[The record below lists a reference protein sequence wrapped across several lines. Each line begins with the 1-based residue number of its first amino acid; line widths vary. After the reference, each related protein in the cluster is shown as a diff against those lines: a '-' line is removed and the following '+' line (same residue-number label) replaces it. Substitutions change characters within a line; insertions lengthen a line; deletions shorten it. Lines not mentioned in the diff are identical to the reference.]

1 MKFRSDINGLRA
13 IAVLAVVLY
22 HFNVK
27 FFNGGFVGV
36 DVFFVI
42 SGFLMTNIII
52 GRTENN
58 SFSLIGF
65 YFDRARRIIPALG
78 ILCILIAILC
88 WFILLPVDYATLGKH
103 IYSSIAFFSNIVY
116 FNEINYFDASSDQ
129 KWLLH
134 TWSLSVEWQFYIIY
148 PILIMAAF
156 KAGGIKSIKV
166 LLFVGFSLSLISSIY
181 LSYTGMQ
188 SKAFYLLHTRAWE
201 MIAGGAIYFLPEIKN
216 KITQSAI
223 YYAGFFGIAVS
234 ILCFTKYTVWP
245 GYLAIIPVISAL
257 FILTAKKN
265 SPLLDNALFQ
275 FIGKISYSVYLWH
288 WPVVV
293 LVSYLSYSS
302 NLAIVLAIAA
312 SFSLGVLSFYMI
324 ENPSRKYLKKISNK
338 VTLEFIAVTVIIAI
352 PYMSGFSIYNSGGV
366 PSRYPFS
373 LLTQEQIDKERARY
387 WGEGDKENPIPK
399 NGEKKFIIIGNSHG
413 IDLTYALIENGI
425 KGDLKYLRTTNM
437 CSNFGYTPN
446 IPEYQKTC
454 SEIYKN
460 VMNNTSIKDAD
471 YILLHDDWEVVNL
484 DDLRSMILK
493 IRALTKAKIY
503 VFGPK
508 MMFKASPSEISAK
521 AMSEK
526 NFTIHMINEY
536 AKKYYNDNRFTID
549 KEVKKEIQ
557 KIQLSNNGVEYIDT
571 LELQC
576 GKLKS
581 CEIIGSGNKKYYY
594 FDSGHFTAA
603 GSKNFGESLKISNP
617 ELFPDS

>member
-22 HFNVK
+22 HFNVN

-42 SGFLMTNIII
+42 SGFLMTSIII
-52 GRTENN
+52 GRTENK

-78 ILCILIAILC
+78 VLCLSLAVLC

-156 KAGGIKSIKV
+156 KTGGIKSVKA

-181 LSYTGMQ
+181 LSYSGMQ

-216 KITQSAI
+216 KRTQSAM
-223 YYAGFFGIAVS
+223 YYAGLIGITVS

-245 GYLAIIPVISAL
+245 GYLAIIPVLSAVL
-257 FILTAKKN
+257 ILAAKKN

-293 LVSYLSYSS
+293 LSSYLSYTS
-302 NLAIVLAIAA
+302 NLDIAIAIA
-312 SFSLGVLSFYMI
+312 VSLFLGTLSFYVI
-324 ENPSRKYLKKISNK
+324 ENPSRKSLNK
-338 VTLEFIAVTVIIAI
+338 FSGKTGIEFLTVITIVSI
-352 PYMSGFSIYNSGGV
+352 PYISGFSIYHSDGA

-373 LLTQEQIDKERARY
+373 LLTQEQIDQERARY

-399 NGEKKFIIIGNSHG
+399 NGEKKFVIIGNSHG

-425 KGDLKYLRTTNM
+425 KGDITYLRTTNF

-446 IPEYQKTC
+446 IPEYKKTC
-454 SEIYKN
+454 SEIYNN
-460 VMNNTSIKDAD
+460 VINNNYIKDAD

-484 DDLRSMILK
+484 EDLRLMIAK
-493 IRALTKAKIY
+493 IRTLTRAKIY

-526 NFTIHMINEY
+526 NFTIEMINEY
-536 AKKYYNDNRFTID
+536 AKRYYNENRFSID
-549 KEVKKEIQ
+549 KSVKNTIE
-557 KIQLSNNGVEYIDT
+557 KIQSSDNGVEYIDT

-576 GKLKS
+576 GKIKL
-581 CEIIGSGNKKYYY
+581 CEIIGSGNKKYFY

-603 GSKNFGESLKISNP
+603 GSKNFGEALKLSNP